1 MSYSYLKSDK
11 LRDLESIKKKFGE
24 NSFEFL
30 AVDFIRNKCEKLRFD
45 VSKENEKDNPKSFTG
60 KSTKAGQIPYNMEK
74 DLDRYTFENSII
86 NFLYT
91 GKKEDAYNIFY
102 CFLEMFIGDYSR
114 TESMVE
120 LLSEYE
126 SNGSRLLMKHR
137 DHYSHSAFVF
147 VLGLAIY
154 NSNKKFSDTYNSLY
168 NVNGCEAA
176 NHFLEYWGLTSLFH
190 DVGYPFELPFEQLE
204 SYFEVDNK
212 KRHEAPFLSYSNLD
226 SLIKIDRKIAR
237 RINDI
242 YKDDIYAVFENTNEL
257 FAYAI
262 TERLAKTYYFTKEQ
276 MTRILSKKPCNPD
289 EYNYY
294 MDHAYFSA
302 NLVFQK
308 LFANIDDTSKFT
320 MEHIDAMTAIIL
332 HNSLYKF
339 SVADYNN
346 PNINIPLKPELH
358 PLAYLLMLCDELQ
371 CWDRTAYGRMSTKEL
386 HPVDVNI
393 TFDEDKINAS
403 YIFDMSKNKGKIENY
418 KVKYIKWIEN
428 EPDKNEKDE
437 IENEG
442 KTKIEIWHEGRPKLK
457 SFASFYEGNLELDLD
472 KNEKIFNKRKYKL
485 NNKKSK
491 FQGDIERIVDTKSII
506 LDVTIE
512 DEKVASQIISDFNE
526 FSTGYLSDSN
536 FTNMNNFAE
545 ILNYAY
551 SIDIDET
558 ESLLNKM
565 NDKNTLSEI
574 KSKFNDLS
582 LEYKIFNI
590 NKAKAFPGF
599 LEKINCFYTNKVV
612 SNSEVTDFYKE
623 EIEKLALL
631 SHKRWLIEKY
641 QMGWRYGKPKDEKE
655 KYKNRIHDELID
667 NYTFDSYGDVYGE
680 KRLSFN
686 EKVKTNFELLNKITD
701 GNYFKRELK
710 HINLI
715 LPLLKQYEGT
725 GIYCLKKRGENGYI
739 EDDTLNGIS

>member
-1 MSYSYLKSDK
+1 MAYNYIDNNR
-11 LRDLESIKKKFGE
+11 LRNLNSIKEKFGDK
-24 NSFEFL
+24 SFEFS
-30 AVDFIRNKCEKLRFD
+30 AVDFIRNRCERLRFD
-45 VSKENEKDNPKSFTG
+45 EIKENEINDTKLYTG
-60 KSTKAGQIPYNMEK
+60 KSSKKGQIPYNMEK
-74 DLDRYTFENSII
+74 DIDRYTLENSII
-86 NFLYT
+86 NFLYS

-102 CFLEMFIGDYSR
+102 CFLEMFIGDYNR

-147 VLGLAIY
+147 ILGLAIY
-154 NSNKKFSDTYNSLY
+154 NSNKKFSDAYNSFY

-190 DVGYPFELPFEQLE
+190 DIGYPFELPFEQLE

-212 KRHEAPFLSYSNLD
+212 KRHEAPFLSYSNLN

-320 MEHIDAMTAIIL
+320 IEHIDAMTAIIL

-339 SVADYNN
+339 SVADYND
-346 PNINIPLKPELH
+346 PEINIPLKPDLH

-371 CWDRTAYGRMSTKEL
+371 CWDRTAYGRVSTKEL

-393 TFDEDKINAS
+393 TFSEDVINAS
-403 YIFDMSKNKGKIENY
+403 YIFDFNKSKEKINAY
-418 KVKYIKWIEN
+418 KEKYGKWIEN
-428 EPDKNEKDE
+428 KPSDKEKDE
-437 IENEG
+437 KDDSG
-442 KTKIEIWHEGRPKLK
+442 KTKIEKWYSDRPKLK
-457 SFASFYEGNLELDLD
+457 SFASFYEANFDQKE
-472 KNEKIFNKRKYKL
+472 KNIDINT
-485 NNKKSK
+485 NK
-491 FQGDIERIVDTKSII
+491 FQGDIDRIVDTKSIK
-506 LDVTIE
+506 LSVTIE
-512 DEKVASQIISDFNE
+512 NENVSSEVINDFNE

-545 ILNYAY
+545 ILNYVYA
-551 SIDIDET
+551 IKEDEI
-558 ESLLNKM
+558 ESFLTKI
-565 NDKNTLSEI
+565 NDKNTLEEI
-574 KSKFNDLS
+574 TNKFKNLS

-599 LEKINCFYTNKVV
+599 LEKVNCFYTNKAV
-612 SNSEVTDFYKE
+612 SNSEVHNFYE
-623 EIEKLALL
+623 DEIKKIAIL
-631 SHKRWLIEKY
+631 SHRRWLIEKY
-641 QMGWRYGKPKDEKE
+641 QMGWRYGKPKDSIE
-655 KYKNRIHDELID
+655 KYCNRLHDELVE
-667 NYTFDSYGDVYGE
+667 NYEFNSYDDVYGNQRQE
-680 KRLSFN
+680 FN
-686 EKVKTNFELLNKITD
+686 ERVKINYNRLLKDPSI
-701 GNYFKRELK
+701 NYKNRELK

-715 LPLLKQYEGT
+715 IPLLKLYEGV
-725 GIYCLKKRGENGYI
+725 GIYCLKRRGKDDYI
-739 EDDTLNGIS
+739 DELEDDLFN